1 MSDTETTVIANPPA
15 VATEPTEA
23 SKSETPVEKPEEMR
37 KAPNPRCKKCFGRGH
52 VGHDAV
58 RGGEIPC
65 RCTFSDK
72 EESLYK
78 HHLREEER
86 KRSLSRK

>member
-1 MSDTETTVIANPPA
+1 MSNAETVVENPPA

-23 SKSETPVEKPEEMR
+23 PKAETPEKPEEKR
-37 KAPNPRCKKCFGRGH
+37 KEPNPRCKKCFGRGH

-58 RGGEIPC
+58 RGGLIPC
-65 RCTFSDK
+65 RCTFSEK
-72 EESLYK
+72 EETVYK
-78 HHLREEER
+78 QRLREEER